1 MENKKI
7 LITGGSGFLG
17 RNLATKLKNMG
28 YEVFLTSRNNKN
40 NFLAK
45 KITGCDVIPCD
56 ITNIESLRDLFRE
69 VTPNIVIH
77 AAATKFVDL
86 SERFPMEAIDVNV
99 LGSQNVARVS
109 MENDVNIVIGVS
121 TDKAAPPIRNIY
133 GLSKAI
139 MERNFCLLNGKTKT
153 KFANVRYG
161 NVAWSTGSV
170 LPIWKSMFEE
180 TGVIKSTG
188 PEMRRFFFTVNDAVD
203 LVITSIENIERVQG
217 KILSREMKSCQIKD
231 ILDVWIN
238 NLGGKWEHIEGR
250 PGERNDEYLVG
261 ETELDFCEVEYYSG
275 IKHFIISPNNKV
287 NSPMVEVFHSGN
299 CEKLSS
305 EEILNILKSE
315 KDNV

>member
-1 MENKKI
+1 
-7 LITGGSGFLG
+7 
-17 RNLATKLKNMG
+17 
-28 YEVFLTSRNNKN
+28 
-40 NFLAK
+40 
-45 KITGCDVIPCD
+45 
-56 ITNIESLRDLFRE
+56 
-69 VTPNIVIH
+69 
-77 AAATKFVDL
+77 
-86 SERFPMEAIDVNV
+86 
-99 LGSQNVARVS
+99 
-109 MENDVNIVIGVS
+109 
-121 TDKAAPPIRNIY
+121 
-133 GLSKAI
+133 

-170 LPIWKSMFEE
+170 LPIWKTMFEE

-203 LVITSIENIERVQG
+203 LVITSIENIERIQG

-261 ETELDFCEVEYYSG
+261 ETELDFCEVEYYNG

-305 EEILNILKSE
+305 EEILNILQSE